1 PIQVRYP
8 TDRQFVSGCSP
19 PCLTAT
25 QLPSTTRSW
34 LASTRTSTALMRCP
48 LGRTDPGLRRDDDVV
63 ESRQIQREHGLF
75 VAVCYPPSSLRRRP
89 ESRPLRTWR
98 AAFCLDPGLRRDDD
112 VVESRRV
119 QRGHGRFVAVCYRPS
134 SARRRPESRPR
145 RTCRAA
151 FCLDPGLRR
160 DDDVVESRQIQRERG
175 LFVAMC
181 YPPSSLRRRPESRP
195 LRAWRAVF
203 CLDPGLRR
211 DDNVLKS

>member
-1 PIQVRYP
+1 MQCVPGFVLDPQTRRSTPPNQVRYP

-89 ESRPLRTWR
+89 ESRPLR
-98 AAFCLDPGLRRDDD
+98 
-112 VVESRRV
+112 
-119 QRGHGRFVAVCYRPS
+119 
-134 SARRRPESRPR
+134 
-145 RTCRAA
+145 
-151 FCLDPGLRR
+151 
-160 DDDVVESRQIQRERG
+160 
-175 LFVAMC
+175 
-181 YPPSSLRRRPESRP
+181 
-195 LRAWRAVF
+195 AWRAVF

-211 DDNVLKS
+211 DDNVLKSRHLRSARFLRESSRQSLRP